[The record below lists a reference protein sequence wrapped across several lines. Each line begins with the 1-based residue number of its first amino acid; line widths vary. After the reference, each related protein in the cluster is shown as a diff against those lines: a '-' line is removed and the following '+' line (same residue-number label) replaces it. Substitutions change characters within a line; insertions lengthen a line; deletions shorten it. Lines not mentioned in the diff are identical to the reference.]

1 MSDVLLP
8 PLSPARAELIF
19 NFDGMTSWGIRDPAR
34 FQALLAEAKTLVEPG
49 YYLGDNLFTWGRNNS
64 FLDDERFRQAWWSNV
79 QNDADQSIAWR
90 RYLLVCAACHVRP
103 LTGDFVECGVYL
115 GSGIKTVIDYFG
127 AEDFPQH
134 FWGYDVFDFNPQGH
148 VFADQKEGLYERVCA
163 RFADYPR
170 VHLIRGLLPESFA
183 QGVPEKIA
191 YLHIDL
197 NQAEPEISVLEAL
210 FERVVSGGIIMLD
223 DYEWAM
229 VYRAQKIQ
237 EDPWFERRGYRVW
250 PLPTGQGMVIKR

>member
-8 PLSPARAELIF
+8 PLSPARADLIF
-19 NFDGMTSWGIRDPAR
+19 NFDGKASWGIRDPAR

-64 FLDDERFRQAWWSNV
+64 FLDDERFRLAWWNNV
-79 QNDADQSIAWR
+79 QNDADQAIAWR
-90 RYLLVCAACHVRP
+90 RYLLVCAACHVRSLP
-103 LTGDFVECGVYL
+103 GDFVECGVYL

-127 AEDFPQH
+127 VQDFAAH
-134 FWGYDVFDFNPQGH
+134 FWGYDVFDYNPQGH
-148 VFADQKEGLYERVCA
+148 AFAGQQEGLYERVRA
-163 RFADYPR
+163 RFADYPQ

-183 QGVPEKIA
+183 QGVPSTIA

-197 NQAEPEISVLEAL
+197 NQAEPEIAVLEAL

-229 VYRAQKIQ
+229 VYRPQKIQ

>member
-1 MSDVLLP
+1 M
-8 PLSPARAELIF
+8 
-19 NFDGMTSWGIRDPAR
+19 
-34 FQALLAEAKTLVEPG
+34 
-49 YYLGDNLFTWGRNNS
+49 
-64 FLDDERFRQAWWSNV
+64 

-103 LTGDFVECGVYL
+103 LVGDFVECGVYL

-183 QGVPEKIA
+183 QGMPSKIA

-197 NQAEPEISVLEAL
+197 NQAEPEIAVLEAL
-210 FERVVSGGIIMLD
+210 FDRVVSGGIIMLD

-229 VYRAQKIQ
+229 VYRTQKIQ